1 MSDSSFPEVIPEVKP
16 LIKGIDHIGIA
27 VVDLESAISQ
37 YRTVW
42 GNGVVHKEYIEKDRV
57 NEALVAVGDAYLQ
70 FLSPADP
77 SSPVAK
83 FLDRRGEGIHHIGYR
98 VDSCSAAVEA
108 LKVAG
113 IKLIDEVPRSGSRG
127 TTIAFVHPASA
138 NGMLIEL
145 VEE

>member
-1 MSDSSFPEVIPEVKP
+1 MSGTIPSDVIPELKP

-27 VVDLESAISQ
+27 VVDLESAVSQ

-42 GNGVVHKEYIEKDRV
+42 GAEVVHSEYIEKDRV
-57 NEALVAVGDAYLQ
+57 HEALIAVGDSYLQ
-70 FLSPADP
+70 FLSPADV

-98 VDSCSAAVEA
+98 VDSCSAAIEV
-108 LKVAG
+108 LKSAG
-113 IKLIDEVPRSGSRG
+113 MRLIDEVPRPGSRG
-127 TTIAFVHPASA
+127 TTIAFVHPVSA

>member
-1 MSDSSFPEVIPEVKP
+1 MSDQIHSEVMPELKP

-27 VVDLESAISQ
+27 VFDLEQAISQ
-37 YRTVW
+37 YRTIW
-42 GNGVVHKEYIEKDRV
+42 GAEVAHQEYIEKDRV
-57 NEALVAVGDAYLQ
+57 NEALVAVGGSYLQ

-83 FLDRRGEGIHHIGYR
+83 FLERRGEGIHHIGYR
-98 VDSCSAAVEA
+98 VDNCSYAVGVLKAA
-108 LKVAG
+108 G
-113 IKLIDEVPRSGSRG
+113 MRLIDEAPRPGSRG